1 MRKQDQHKK
10 PDGGKQAKQP
20 QGRSWSRADIKVP
33 DIQDLAK
40 RLRFAPQQG
49 RIWLDDQR
57 MMLMHISNL
66 GSLRQEL
73 IEGMG
78 KERARGLITRIG
90 YQAGARDAQMSRK
103 VRANRSTFDDFLAGP
118 QLVSL
123 EGIVFCEPLGLH
135 IDVEKGEYF
144 GDFHL
149 VDCAE
154 AEAHVATYGIGNDAC
169 AGCWWAMH
177 AVIPV
182 RSWVGRFYGAS
193 SNAAA
198 WAMKNAA

>member
-1 MRKQDQHKK
+1 MRKQHPVKS
-10 PDGGKQAKQP
+10 PDVEDRPKRAASAG
-20 QGRSWSRADIKVP
+20 WSRADIKVP

-90 YQAGARDAQMSRK
+90 YQAGARDAQMTRR

-135 IDVEKGEYF
+135 IDVERRILRRFPLGRLRRSR
-144 GDFHL
+144 G
-149 VDCAE
+149 
-154 AEAHVATYGIGNDAC
+154 AHRQLWHWQRRRVLDAGGLC
-169 AGCWWAMH
+169 LRLHQRVHGPRDSMARG
-177 AVIPV
+177 
-182 RSWVGRFYGAS
+182 
-193 SNAAA
+193 
-198 WAMKNAA
+198 